1 MFRYLLIYMACLLF
15 AFSVKAQ
22 GISNDTIP
30 KEVLMLDGKP
40 MTEKQ
45 IQRYH
50 KQLHKDS
57 IRANKRI
64 WWSILGG
71 PSYTPEASFGVG
83 GAVLASF
90 RLNKN
95 DTISQRS
102 FIPAGFNITLNGT
115 FVFAGAGTLFFNE
128 NRFRIYISYGYRN
141 EPSHYFGKGYE
152 TIEQIEKSDS
162 TTKFHKSSFQLYP
175 RFVWEVRPHLY
186 TGPLFDINF
195 SKSDDINPVMAE
207 DPYFNKFKR
216 DYVNIGVGGL
226 IQYDTRN
233 DVATPSS
240 GMLLSAIAKVYG
252 KYLGGAYNYEMFELE
267 YRQFQQV
274 FRPRST
280 LAWIAKTQIGVGN
293 VPFTELPSFGS
304 PFDLRGYYWGKY
316 RDKTMAYGILEY
328 RHMFGSVEKYKSG
341 NFWAKCGFVGWVEKH
356 INRLRNYYQNKRD
369 LILQA
374 LEKKPLGD
382 YVTIEEEEAGVHFL
396 MHLCTDQ
403 KEEEIV
409 TQAKSRGVK
418 LKPLSGYYADTAEA
432 AKQENTYVMN
442 YSSIDPAAMERAA
455 GVLLHIL
462 RAHMTENTFEAEM
475 KKSQE

>member
-141 EPSHYFGKGYE
+141 EPSHYFAMRR
-152 TIEQIEKSDS
+152 S
-162 TTKFHKSSFQLYP
+162 
-175 RFVWEVRPHLY
+175 
-186 TGPLFDINF
+186 
-195 SKSDDINPVMAE
+195 SKSRRATRQRNSIRVLSNYIPVS
-207 DPYFNKFKR
+207 YGKL
-216 DYVNIGVGGL
+216 GL
-226 IQYDTRN
+226 IYIR
-233 DVATPSS
+233 V
-240 GMLLSAIAKVYG
+240 L
-252 KYLGGAYNYEMFELE
+252 F
-267 YRQFQQV
+267 
-274 FRPRST
+274 
-280 LAWIAKTQIGVGN
+280 
-293 VPFTELPSFGS
+293 
-304 PFDLRGYYWGKY
+304 
-316 RDKTMAYGILEY
+316 
-328 RHMFGSVEKYKSG
+328 
-341 NFWAKCGFVGWVEKH
+341 
-356 INRLRNYYQNKRD
+356 
-369 LILQA
+369 LILISANQMIS
-374 LEKKPLGD
+374 
-382 YVTIEEEEAGVHFL
+382 T
-396 MHLCTDQ
+396 
-403 KEEEIV
+403 
-409 TQAKSRGVK
+409 R
-418 LKPLSGYYADTAEA
+418 
-432 AKQENTYVMN
+432 
-442 YSSIDPAAMERAA
+442 
-455 GVLLHIL
+455 
-462 RAHMTENTFEAEM
+462 
-475 KKSQE
+475 

>member
-252 KYLGGAYNYEMFELE
+252 KYLGGAYNMRCSNWNTANSSKYFVL
-267 YRQFQQV
+267 V
-274 FRPRST
+274 AP
-280 LAWIAKTQIGVGN
+280 WH
-293 VPFTELPSFGS
+293 GS
-304 PFDLRGYYWGKY
+304 PRHKSVWGTFLLR
-316 RDKTMAYGILEY
+316 
-328 RHMFGSVEKYKSG
+328 S
-341 NFWAKCGFVGWVEKH
+341 
-356 INRLRNYYQNKRD
+356 
-369 LILQA
+369 
-374 LEKKPLGD
+374 
-382 YVTIEEEEAGVHFL
+382 FL
-396 MHLCTDQ
+396 HL
-403 KEEEIV
+403 V
-409 TQAKSRGVK
+409 
-418 LKPLSGYYADTAEA
+418 PLSIFADIIGGSTVTRPWRMGFWSIVICSA
-432 AKQENTYVMN
+432 AWRN
-442 YSSIDPAAMERAA
+442 IRAVIS
-455 GVLLHIL
+455 GRSVVL
-462 RAHMTENTFEAEM
+462 
-475 KKSQE
+475 

>member
-141 EPSHYFGKGYE
+141 EPSHISGKAMRR
-152 TIEQIEKSDS
+152 S
-162 TTKFHKSSFQLYP
+162 
-175 RFVWEVRPHLY
+175 
-186 TGPLFDINF
+186 
-195 SKSDDINPVMAE
+195 SKSRKAIRQRNSIRVLSNYIPVS
-207 DPYFNKFKR
+207 YGKL
-216 DYVNIGVGGL
+216 GL
-226 IQYDTRN
+226 IYIR
-233 DVATPSS
+233 V
-240 GMLLSAIAKVYG
+240 L
-252 KYLGGAYNYEMFELE
+252 F
-267 YRQFQQV
+267 
-274 FRPRST
+274 
-280 LAWIAKTQIGVGN
+280 
-293 VPFTELPSFGS
+293 
-304 PFDLRGYYWGKY
+304 
-316 RDKTMAYGILEY
+316 
-328 RHMFGSVEKYKSG
+328 
-341 NFWAKCGFVGWVEKH
+341 
-356 INRLRNYYQNKRD
+356 
-369 LILQA
+369 LILISANQMIS
-374 LEKKPLGD
+374 
-382 YVTIEEEEAGVHFL
+382 T
-396 MHLCTDQ
+396 
-403 KEEEIV
+403 
-409 TQAKSRGVK
+409 R
-418 LKPLSGYYADTAEA
+418 
-432 AKQENTYVMN
+432 
-442 YSSIDPAAMERAA
+442 
-455 GVLLHIL
+455 
-462 RAHMTENTFEAEM
+462 
-475 KKSQE
+475 

>member
-252 KYLGGAYNYEMFELE
+252 KYLGGAYNYEMYFVL
-267 YRQFQQV
+267 V
-274 FRPRST
+274 AP
-280 LAWIAKTQIGVGN
+280 WH
-293 VPFTELPSFGS
+293 GS
-304 PFDLRGYYWGKY
+304 PRHKSVWETFLLRSF
-316 RDKTMAYGILEY
+316 L
-328 RHMFGSVEKYKSG
+328 
-341 NFWAKCGFVGWVEKH
+341 
-356 INRLRNYYQNKRD
+356 RL
-369 LILQA
+369 A
-374 LEKKPLGD
+374 L
-382 YVTIEEEEAGVHFL
+382 
-396 MHLCTDQ
+396 
-403 KEEEIV
+403 
-409 TQAKSRGVK
+409 
-418 LKPLSGYYADTAEA
+418 LSIFADTIGASTVTRPWRMGFWSIVICSA
-432 AKQENTYVMN
+432 AWRN
-442 YSSIDPAAMERAA
+442 IRAVIS
-455 GVLLHIL
+455 GRSVVLLAGSARVRSETL
-462 RAHMTENTFEAEM
+462 L
-475 KKSQE
+475 S

>member
-141 EPSHYFGKGYE
+141 EPSHYFGR
-152 TIEQIEKSDS
+152 S
-162 TTKFHKSSFQLYP
+162 
-175 RFVWEVRPHLY
+175 
-186 TGPLFDINF
+186 
-195 SKSDDINPVMAE
+195 SKSRRATRQRNSIRVLSNYIPVS
-207 DPYFNKFKR
+207 YGKL
-216 DYVNIGVGGL
+216 GL
-226 IQYDTRN
+226 IYIR
-233 DVATPSS
+233 V
-240 GMLLSAIAKVYG
+240 L
-252 KYLGGAYNYEMFELE
+252 F
-267 YRQFQQV
+267 
-274 FRPRST
+274 
-280 LAWIAKTQIGVGN
+280 
-293 VPFTELPSFGS
+293 
-304 PFDLRGYYWGKY
+304 
-316 RDKTMAYGILEY
+316 
-328 RHMFGSVEKYKSG
+328 
-341 NFWAKCGFVGWVEKH
+341 
-356 INRLRNYYQNKRD
+356 
-369 LILQA
+369 LILISANQMIS
-374 LEKKPLGD
+374 
-382 YVTIEEEEAGVHFL
+382 T
-396 MHLCTDQ
+396 
-403 KEEEIV
+403 
-409 TQAKSRGVK
+409 R
-418 LKPLSGYYADTAEA
+418 
-432 AKQENTYVMN
+432 
-442 YSSIDPAAMERAA
+442 
-455 GVLLHIL
+455 
-462 RAHMTENTFEAEM
+462 
-475 KKSQE
+475 

>member
-152 TIEQIEKSDS
+152 TIEQIEK
-162 TTKFHKSSFQLYP
+162 
-175 RFVWEVRPHLY
+175 
-186 TGPLFDINF
+186 
-195 SKSDDINPVMAE
+195 
-207 DPYFNKFKR
+207 R
-216 DYVNIGVGGL
+216 D
-226 IQYDTRN
+226 
-233 DVATPSS
+233 
-240 GMLLSAIAKVYG
+240 
-252 KYLGGAYNYEMFELE
+252 
-267 YRQFQQV
+267 
-274 FRPRST
+274 
-280 LAWIAKTQIGVGN
+280 
-293 VPFTELPSFGS
+293 
-304 PFDLRGYYWGKY
+304 
-316 RDKTMAYGILEY
+316 
-328 RHMFGSVEKYKSG
+328 
-341 NFWAKCGFVGWVEKH
+341 
-356 INRLRNYYQNKRD
+356 
-369 LILQA
+369 
-374 LEKKPLGD
+374 
-382 YVTIEEEEAGVHFL
+382 
-396 MHLCTDQ
+396 
-403 KEEEIV
+403 
-409 TQAKSRGVK
+409 
-418 LKPLSGYYADTAEA
+418 
-432 AKQENTYVMN
+432 
-442 YSSIDPAAMERAA
+442 
-455 GVLLHIL
+455 
-462 RAHMTENTFEAEM
+462 
-475 KKSQE
+475 

>member
-128 NRFRIYISYGYRN
+128 NRFRIYIRTNLRIISGKAMRRSSKSRKAIRQRNSIRVLSNYIPVSYG
-141 EPSHYFGKGYE
+141 K
-152 TIEQIEKSDS
+152 
-162 TTKFHKSSFQLYP
+162 L
-175 RFVWEVRPHLY
+175 
-186 TGPLFDINF
+186 
-195 SKSDDINPVMAE
+195 
-207 DPYFNKFKR
+207 
-216 DYVNIGVGGL
+216 GL
-226 IQYDTRN
+226 IY
-233 DVATPSS
+233 
-240 GMLLSAIAKVYG
+240 I
-252 KYLGGAYNYEMFELE
+252 
-267 YRQFQQV
+267 
-274 FRPRST
+274 
-280 LAWIAKTQIGVGN
+280 
-293 VPFTELPSFGS
+293 
-304 PFDLRGYYWGKY
+304 
-316 RDKTMAYGILEY
+316 
-328 RHMFGSVEKYKSG
+328 
-341 NFWAKCGFVGWVEKH
+341 WALF
-356 INRLRNYYQNKRD
+356 
-369 LILQA
+369 LILISANQMIS
-374 LEKKPLGD
+374 
-382 YVTIEEEEAGVHFL
+382 T
-396 MHLCTDQ
+396 
-403 KEEEIV
+403 
-409 TQAKSRGVK
+409 R
-418 LKPLSGYYADTAEA
+418 
-432 AKQENTYVMN
+432 
-442 YSSIDPAAMERAA
+442 
-455 GVLLHIL
+455 
-462 RAHMTENTFEAEM
+462 
-475 KKSQE
+475 

>member
-141 EPSHYFGKGYE
+141 LRIISGKAMRR
-152 TIEQIEKSDS
+152 S
-162 TTKFHKSSFQLYP
+162 
-175 RFVWEVRPHLY
+175 
-186 TGPLFDINF
+186 
-195 SKSDDINPVMAE
+195 SKSRRATRQRNSIRVLSNYIPVS
-207 DPYFNKFKR
+207 YGKL
-216 DYVNIGVGGL
+216 GL
-226 IQYDTRN
+226 IYIR
-233 DVATPSS
+233 V
-240 GMLLSAIAKVYG
+240 L
-252 KYLGGAYNYEMFELE
+252 F
-267 YRQFQQV
+267 
-274 FRPRST
+274 
-280 LAWIAKTQIGVGN
+280 
-293 VPFTELPSFGS
+293 
-304 PFDLRGYYWGKY
+304 
-316 RDKTMAYGILEY
+316 
-328 RHMFGSVEKYKSG
+328 
-341 NFWAKCGFVGWVEKH
+341 
-356 INRLRNYYQNKRD
+356 
-369 LILQA
+369 LILISANQMIS
-374 LEKKPLGD
+374 
-382 YVTIEEEEAGVHFL
+382 T
-396 MHLCTDQ
+396 
-403 KEEEIV
+403 
-409 TQAKSRGVK
+409 R
-418 LKPLSGYYADTAEA
+418 
-432 AKQENTYVMN
+432 
-442 YSSIDPAAMERAA
+442 
-455 GVLLHIL
+455 
-462 RAHMTENTFEAEM
+462 
-475 KKSQE
+475 

>member
-128 NRFRIYISYGYRN
+128 NRFRIISVTVIGTNLRIISGKAMRRSSKSRRATRQRNSIRVLSNYIPVSYG
-141 EPSHYFGKGYE
+141 K
-152 TIEQIEKSDS
+152 
-162 TTKFHKSSFQLYP
+162 L
-175 RFVWEVRPHLY
+175 
-186 TGPLFDINF
+186 
-195 SKSDDINPVMAE
+195 
-207 DPYFNKFKR
+207 
-216 DYVNIGVGGL
+216 GL
-226 IQYDTRN
+226 IYIR
-233 DVATPSS
+233 V
-240 GMLLSAIAKVYG
+240 L
-252 KYLGGAYNYEMFELE
+252 F
-267 YRQFQQV
+267 
-274 FRPRST
+274 
-280 LAWIAKTQIGVGN
+280 
-293 VPFTELPSFGS
+293 
-304 PFDLRGYYWGKY
+304 
-316 RDKTMAYGILEY
+316 
-328 RHMFGSVEKYKSG
+328 
-341 NFWAKCGFVGWVEKH
+341 
-356 INRLRNYYQNKRD
+356 
-369 LILQA
+369 LILISANQMIS
-374 LEKKPLGD
+374 
-382 YVTIEEEEAGVHFL
+382 T
-396 MHLCTDQ
+396 
-403 KEEEIV
+403 
-409 TQAKSRGVK
+409 R
-418 LKPLSGYYADTAEA
+418 
-432 AKQENTYVMN
+432 
-442 YSSIDPAAMERAA
+442 
-455 GVLLHIL
+455 
-462 RAHMTENTFEAEM
+462 
-475 KKSQE
+475 